1 MQQSG
6 GPYNLHFTDE
16 PDFIVF
22 NKRSGF
28 RTHKVNEG
36 QLGLVEVLS
45 SKLKQD
51 LFVVHRLDK
60 ETSGIIVFAKN
71 KAAAAELAA
80 QFESRE
86 VKKTYYF
93 LTDQNLKNSSDLI
106 IVKSHI
112 DKVEKKFVNVIGKED
127 NSETKFTFTKKISD
141 SLYLWKAEPLTGKPH
156 QIRLH
161 AEKIGIPVLGDVEHG
176 GSPWFR
182 LALHATE
189 ISFAMNFKTKTFSC
203 QLPYCFENS
212 VDTLGS
218 FIASEYTDLQKM
230 MNLNTEQTYRLYHRT
245 NQEQEVRAD
254 LYGSIVWVYWYK
266 KEAPL
271 ALDLSSLEAF
281 CQKNNLD
288 YVVRHMINRGTGVGG
303 KEQKD
308 LYYTTAPDKW
318 TAKEHNLVCEL
329 RRDQGFS
336 PGLFLDQRDNRQL
349 IQQQSKDKSVLNL
362 FSYTSLFSVAAGVGG
377 AKQITTVDASRTF
390 LDWSKENFKLNNLD
404 SDKHEFFA
412 QDSLLFLEGSV
423 KRHRKW
429 DVIICDP
436 PSFGRTKTTTWK
448 LDKDFPQLAKL
459 MWDCLNAKGLILFT
473 CNYEKW
479 ALNDIQ
485 KQFEKALPKGHFSFE
500 ELPTPDLD
508 FEFPDAFDNLLK
520 GIIVRKK

>member
-6 GPYNLHFTDE
+6 RPYMLRFIDE
-16 PDFIVF
+16 DDFIVF

-28 RTHKVNEG
+28 RTHRVNEN

-45 SKLKQD
+45 SKLKQE

-60 ETSGIIVFAKN
+60 ETSGLIVFAKS
-71 KAAAAELAA
+71 KAAAAELAQ

-93 LTDQNLKNSSDLI
+93 LTDQTLKNSTESI
-106 IVKSHI
+106 TVKSHI
-112 DKVEKKFVNVIGKED
+112 DKVEKKFANIPAKED
-127 NSETKFTFTKKISD
+127 NSETKFTLAKKISET
-141 SLYLWKAEPLTGKPH
+141 LYLWKAEPITGKPH

-161 AEKIGIPVLGDVEHG
+161 AEKIGIPVLGDVDHG

-189 ISFAMNFKTKTFSC
+189 ISFTFSG
-203 QLPYCFENS
+203 QTKKFSSPLPYCFENP
-212 VDTLGS
+212 VNTLGD
-218 FIASEYTDLQKM
+218 FVTSEYKDLSEM
-230 MNLNTEQTYRLYHRT
+230 MPINPEQTYRLYHRS
-245 NQEQEVRAD
+245 NQEQEIRAD
-254 LYGSIVWVYWYK
+254 LYGSIIWVYWYK
-266 KEAPL
+266 KDAPTD
-271 ALDLSSLEAF
+271 LDLSSLAEF
-281 CQKNNLD
+281 CKKHNLN

-308 LYYTTAPDKW
+308 LYYTTAPEKW
-318 TAKEHNLVCEL
+318 TAKEHNLICEL

-349 IQQQSKDKSVLNL
+349 ISENSKDKAVLNL

-377 AKQITTVDASRTF
+377 AKQITTVDASRAF

-404 SDKHEFFA
+404 PEKHEFFA
-412 QDSLLFLEGSV
+412 QDSLLFLEGSI
-423 KRHRKW
+423 KRNRKW

-459 MWDCLNAKGLILFT
+459 MWNCLNAKGLILFT

-479 ALNDIQ
+479 TLNDIQ
-485 KQFEKALPKGHFSFE
+485 KQFEKALPKGQFKFQ

-520 GIIVRKK
+520 GILVRKN